1 MSSIIIHDVT
11 LGSRSQTKN
20 FYVSF
25 CTEDFRSLLGCL
37 QINLLETWYGERC
50 CFKVFISNISTY
62 NYDLGVKGHRLR
74 ILMLKILLKFLGD
87 HYFFTFGWI

>member
-1 MSSIIIHDVT
+1 MTVT

-37 QINLLETWYGERC
+37 QINLL
-50 CFKVFISNISTY
+50 V
-62 NYDLGVKGHRLR
+62 LGMVKD
-74 ILMLKILLKFLGD
+74 IALKFLSATSAPITMTLGSRSQ
-87 HYFFTFGWI
+87 T

>member
-1 MSSIIIHDVT
+1 MVIDTSQKFLSAASSYMTVT

-37 QINLLETWYGERC
+37 QINLLEIWYGERY

-62 NYDLGVKGHRLR
+62 NDDLGVKVT
-74 ILMLKILLKFLGD
+74 D
-87 HYFFTFGWI
+87 

>member
-1 MSSIIIHDVT
+1 MVIETSQKFLSSYMTMT

-37 QINLLETWYGERC
+37 QINLLETWYGERY
-50 CFKVFISNISTY
+50 CFKVFISNTSTY
-62 NYDLGVKGHRLR
+62 NHDLGVKVTDLE
-74 ILMLKILLKFLGD
+74 F
-87 HYFFTFGWI
+87 

>member
-1 MSSIIIHDVT
+1 MVIDISQKFLSAASSYMTVI

-37 QINLLETWYGERC
+37 QINLLETWYVERY
-50 CFKVFISNISTY
+50 CFKAFISNI
-62 NYDLGVKGHRLR
+62 
-74 ILMLKILLKFLGD
+74 
-87 HYFFTFGWI
+87 

>member
-1 MSSIIIHDVT
+1 MVIDTSQKFLSAASSYMTVT

-37 QINLLETWYGERC
+37 QINLLENRYGERY

-62 NYDLGVKGHRLR
+62 NHDLGVKVTDLE
-74 ILMLKILLKFLGD
+74 F
-87 HYFFTFGWI
+87 